1 MTALSP
7 YKMSGSYDYVLDGN
21 MPPQQVS
28 ESAPQTFV
36 SLLEFVSEI
45 YEVNTLS
52 RLFFHLK
59 FHMNRFIHHLY

>member
-36 SLLEFVSEI
+36 SLLEFISEV
-45 YEVNTLS
+45 YEVTTLS
-52 RLFFHLK
+52 HLK
-59 FHMNRFIHHLY
+59 FHMKRLVHHLY

>member
-28 ESAPQTFV
+28 KSAPQTFV
-36 SLLEFVSEI
+36 SLLEFISEV
-45 YEVNTLS
+45 YEVTTLS
-52 RLFFHLK
+52 HLK
-59 FHMNRFIHHLY
+59 FHMKRLVRHLY